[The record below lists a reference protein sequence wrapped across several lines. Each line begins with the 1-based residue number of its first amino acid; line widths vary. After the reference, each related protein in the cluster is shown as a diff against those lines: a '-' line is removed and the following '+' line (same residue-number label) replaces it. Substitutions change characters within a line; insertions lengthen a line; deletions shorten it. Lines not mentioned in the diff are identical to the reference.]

1 MRVAIL
7 LAAGASRRFGASN
20 KLFAR
25 WDGQSLLARA
35 LRIAKAA
42 PVQRLIVVT
51 GAQGARVAAGVRREA
66 RGAVVV
72 RAPDHREG
80 LGASLRAASRRLRVI
95 DRAAFVF
102 LADMPWLPPEQAQIL
117 LRRARLGDDLVRPA
131 CRGRP
136 GHPVL
141 VRGRALAMLRTA
153 RGDEGLGR
161 ASGVRAKLLGADRR
175 CVADVDRAGAL
186 GRRVARLRR

>member
-25 WDGQSLLARA
+25 CDGQSLLVRA

-51 GAQGARVAAGVRREA
+51 GAQGGRVAAEVRREA

-72 RAPDHREG
+72 RAQDHEEG
-80 LGASLRAASRRLRVI
+80 LGASLRAASRQLRI
-95 DRAAFVF
+95 TDQAAFIF
-102 LADMPWLPPEQAQIL
+102 LADMPWLPIEQAHIL
-117 LRRARLGDDLVRPA
+117 VRRARRGEIFVRPA

-141 VRGRALAMLRTA
+141 VRGAALAMLRTA
-153 RGDEGLGR
+153 RGDEGIGR
-161 ASGVRAKLLGADRR
+161 ASGLRVKLMAADRR
-175 CVADVDRAGAL
+175 CIADVDRASAL
-186 GRRVARLRR
+186 GRSVARLR